1 MFFKLLEIR
10 EKAMATTVLIY
21 GAIFSGQLIEVP
33 LRKGLKFIYL
43 GSERRK
49 LQILQGNFG
58 DLFFE

>member
-1 MFFKLLEIR
+1 
-10 EKAMATTVLIY
+10 MATTVLIY

-49 LQILQGNFG
+49 LQILRGNFG